1 MRLAHIGYK
10 PVIRKRNR
18 SEGRYLSGMIGSHL
32 HHCHLCLLR
41 DAQQGERH
49 SDVVVQIALRS
60 GHTVSCRKHGTK
72 KLFRSGLAVSSCQ
85 TYNRY
90 AETGAVHPRQSLQ
103 RLQGIINYYILTAI
117 SKTAVPRH
125 HGIRRSLVQGRLSE
139 KVTVKFIPP

>member
-18 SEGRYLSGMIGSHL
+18 SKSGDLSGMIGTHL
-32 HHCHLCLLR
+32 HHRHLCLIR
-41 DAQQGERH
+41 DAQQSKRH
-49 SDVVVQIALRS
+49 SNVIVQIALRS

-72 KLFRSGLAVSSCQ
+72 KLLSGGLSIGPGQ

-103 RLQGIINYYILTAI
+103 GLKSIIYHYIFTVI
-117 SKTAVPRH
+117 CETAVPGYH
-125 HGIRRSLVQGRLSE
+125 SI
-139 KVTVKFIPP
+139 